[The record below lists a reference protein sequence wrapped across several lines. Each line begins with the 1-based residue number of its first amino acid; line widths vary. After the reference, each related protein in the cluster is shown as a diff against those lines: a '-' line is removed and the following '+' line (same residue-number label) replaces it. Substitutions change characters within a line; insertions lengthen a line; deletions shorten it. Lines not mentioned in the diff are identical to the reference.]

1 MPNDFQANL
10 LKYADLAVHVG
21 LNLQPNQ
28 RLFLGYNTPLEA
40 APLVRAITASAYQA
54 GARYVEVLW
63 RDEELLRLQFKYGPR
78 ESFSEFPRWRA
89 QAGLEFAERGDAR
102 LQIGGEDPDLFHGQ
116 DPELVATLQRTTLE
130 ALRPVSEYVMRS
142 AQNWCVLAVPGPAWA
157 AKVFPG
163 LPAAEQ
169 QARLWDVI
177 FDICRV
183 NTPDPVAAWQ
193 THIAGLLARSRYLND
208 QRYSALH
215 FKGPGTDLTVGLPDG
230 HVWNSAQAVSTTG
243 ITFTPNIPTEEVF
256 TLPHRARVDGVVA
269 ATMPLSY
276 AGTLIEGIR
285 LVFKEGKVVELSAS
299 SGEAVLRPVLEA
311 DEGATRL
318 GEVALVPHSSPIAR
332 QGRLFY
338 RTLFD
343 ENAASHI
350 ALGSAYKL
358 SLSGGQALSDEAF
371 AAAGGNRSVV
381 HLDFMIGSG
390 EIDVDGLR
398 ADGSREPVMRAG
410 EWVAS
415 AARPSG

>member
-1 MPNDFQANL
+1 MSSDFQTNL
-10 LKYADLAVHVG
+10 QKYADLAVHVG
-21 LNLQPNQ
+21 VNLQPGQ

-40 APLVRAITASAYQA
+40 APLVRAITATAYQT
-54 GARYVEVLW
+54 GARLVEVLW

-78 ESFSEFPRWRA
+78 ESFSEYPRWRA
-89 QAGLEFAERGDAR
+89 LAGLEFAERGDAR
-102 LQIGGEDPDLFHGQ
+102 LQIGGEDPDLFQGQ
-116 DPELVATLQRTTLE
+116 DPELVSTLQRTTLE
-130 ALRPVSEYVMRS
+130 ALRPVSEYIMRS

-157 AKVFPG
+157 AKVFPN
-163 LPAAEQ
+163 LPPEEQ

-183 NTPDPVAAWQ
+183 NTPDPVTAWQ
-193 THIAGLLARSRYLND
+193 SHIAGLLARSRSLNEK
-208 QRYSALH
+208 RYAALH
-215 FKGPGTDLTVGLPDG
+215 FRGPGTDLTVGLPED
-230 HVWNSAQAVSTTG
+230 HLWNSAQAVSTSG

-256 TLPHRARVDGVVA
+256 TLPHRERVDGVVA
-269 ATMPLSY
+269 ATLPLSY

-285 LVFKEGKVVELSAS
+285 LVFKQGKVVEVGAS
-299 SGEAVLRPVLEA
+299 SGEAVLRQVLAA

-318 GEVALVPHSSPIAR
+318 GEVALVPQSSPIAQ

-358 SLSGGQALSDEAF
+358 SLSGGPALSDEDF
-371 AAAGGNRSVV
+371 TAAGGNRSVV

-390 EIDVDGLR
+390 AIDVDGLW
-398 ADGSREPVMRAG
+398 ADGAHEPLMRCG
-410 EWVAS
+410 EWA
-415 AARPSG
+415 

>member
-1 MPNDFQANL
+1 MSSDFQTNL
-10 LKYADLAVHVG
+10 QKYADLAVHIGV
-21 LNLQPNQ
+21 NLQPGQ

-40 APLVRAITASAYQA
+40 APLVRAITATAYQT
-54 GARYVEVLW
+54 GARLVEVLW

-78 ESFSEFPRWRA
+78 ESFSEYPRWRA
-89 QAGLEFAERGDAR
+89 LAGLEFAERGDAR
-102 LQIGGEDPDLFHGQ
+102 LQIGGEDPDLFQGQ
-116 DPELVATLQRTTLE
+116 DPELVSTLQRTTLE
-130 ALRPVSEYVMRS
+130 ALRPVSEYIMRS
-142 AQNWCVLAVPGPAWA
+142 AQNWCVLDVPGPAWA
-157 AKVFPG
+157 AKVFPN
-163 LPAAEQ
+163 LPPEEQ

-193 THIAGLLARSRYLND
+193 SHIAGLLARSRSLNEK
-208 QRYSALH
+208 RYAALH
-215 FKGPGTDLTVGLPDG
+215 FRGPGTDLTVGLPED
-230 HVWNSAQAVSTTG
+230 HLWNSAQAVSTSG

-256 TLPHRARVDGVVA
+256 TLPHRERVDGVVA
-269 ATMPLSY
+269 ATLPLSY

-285 LVFKEGKVVELSAS
+285 LVFKQGKVVEVGAS
-299 SGEAVLRPVLEA
+299 SGEAVLRQVLAA

-318 GEVALVPHSSPIAR
+318 GEVALVPQSSPIAQ

-358 SLSGGQALSDEAF
+358 SLSGGPALSDEDF
-371 AAAGGNRSVV
+371 TAAGGNRSVV

-390 EIDVDGLR
+390 AIDVDGLW
-398 ADGSREPVMRAG
+398 ADGTYEPLMRGG
-410 EWVAS
+410 EWA
-415 AARPSG
+415 

>member
-1 MPNDFQANL
+1 MSSDFQTNL
-10 LKYADLAVHVG
+10 QKYADLAVHVG
-21 LNLQPNQ
+21 VNLQPGQ

-40 APLVRAITASAYQA
+40 APLVRAITATAYQA
-54 GARYVEVLW
+54 GARLVEVLW

-78 ESFSEFPRWRA
+78 ESFSEYPRWRA
-89 QAGLEFAERGDAR
+89 LAGLEFAERGDAR
-102 LQIGGEDPDLFHGQ
+102 LQIGGEDPDLFQGQ
-116 DPELVATLQRTTLE
+116 DPELVSTLQRTTLE
-130 ALRPVSEYVMRS
+130 ALRPVSEYIMRS

-157 AKVFPG
+157 AKVFPN
-163 LPAAEQ
+163 LPPEEQ

-193 THIAGLLARSRYLND
+193 AHIASLLARSRSLNEK
-208 QRYSALH
+208 RYAALH
-215 FKGPGTDLTVGLPDG
+215 FRGPGTDLTVGLPEN
-230 HVWNSAQAVSTTG
+230 HLWNSAQAVSTSG

-256 TLPHRARVDGVVA
+256 TLPHRERVDGVVA
-269 ATMPLSY
+269 ATLPLSY

-285 LVFKEGKVVELSAS
+285 LVFKQGKVVEVGAS
-299 SGEAVLRPVLEA
+299 SGEAVLRQVLAA

-318 GEVALVPHSSPIAR
+318 GEVALVPQSSPIAQ

-358 SLSGGQALSDEAF
+358 SLSGGPALSDEDF
-371 AAAGGNRSVV
+371 TSAGGNRSVV

-390 EIDVDGLR
+390 AIDVDGLW
-398 ADGSREPVMRAG
+398 ADGAHEPLMRGG
-410 EWVAS
+410 EWA
-415 AARPSG
+415 

>member
-1 MPNDFQANL
+1 MPSDLQTNL
-10 LKYADLAVHVG
+10 QKYADLAVKVG
-21 LNLQPNQ
+21 LNLQPGQ

-54 GARYVEVLW
+54 GARLVEVLW

-89 QAGLEFAERGDAR
+89 LAGLEFAERGDAR
-102 LQIGGEDPDLFHGQ
+102 LQIGGEDPDLFQGQ

-130 ALRPVSEYVMRS
+130 ALRPVSEAIMRS
-142 AQNWCVLAVPGPAWA
+142 AQNWCVLAVPGQAWA
-157 AKVFPG
+157 AKVFPN
-163 LPAAEQ
+163 LPPAEQ
-169 QARLWDVI
+169 VARLWEVI

-193 THIAGLLARSRYLND
+193 THIAGLLARSQFLND
-208 QRYSALH
+208 QHYTALR
-215 FKGPGTDLTVGLPDG
+215 FIGPGTDLTVGLPDG
-230 HVWNSAQAVSTTG
+230 HLWSSAQAVSTNG

-256 TLPHRARVDGVVA
+256 TLPHRERVDGVVT

-276 AGTLIEGIR
+276 AGMLIEGIR
-285 LVFKEGKVVELSAS
+285 LVFQEGKVVEASAS
-299 SGEAVLRPVLEA
+299 SGEALLREVIAA
-311 DEGATRL
+311 DEGAGRL
-318 GEVALVPHSSPIAR
+318 GEAALVPQSSPIAR

-350 ALGSAYKL
+350 ALGGAYKL

-371 AAAGGNRSVV
+371 TAAGGNRSVV
-381 HLDFMIGSG
+381 HLDFMIGSS
-390 EIDVDGLR
+390 EVNVDGVL
-398 ADGSREPVMRAG
+398 ANGGTVPVMRAG
-410 EWVAS
+410 EWAS
-415 AARPSG
+415 RAGN